1 MDCRLRYEITEN
13 PSWRSSASS
22 EMIKDV
28 VRLITDTNPTFQGD
42 FMDKLDD
49 YARQHAIQDQE
60 DLDRRCSKVAQ
71 TMKMLYDHRMELMKD
86 GSVLRYS
93 TVPLICEIH
102 RSLVDRPDAG
112 NFRVCE
118 AYTTR
123 PDNSRHDYPTVN
135 DIEHLL
141 YGVVD
146 VHNQHMEFYYKKM
159 NSETLED
166 KLTYI
171 IKCAAWFFCRVISVH
186 PFGDGNGRVCRLLA
200 NDVLM
205 ELTPFPV
212 QLYNVGNVTRNH
224 YFNAIVQSQD
234 DYYNPPCDLSAI
246 LVDGLWYGWKD
257 YIAT

>member
-1 MDCRLRYEITEN
+1 MDSRLHYKITEN

-28 VRLITDTNPTFQGD
+28 VRLMTDTNLTIQGD
-42 FMDKLDD
+42 FMDKLHV
-49 YARQHAIQDQE
+49 YARQHAIQEKRDV
-60 DLDRRCSKVAQ
+60 DRRCTKVAE
-71 TMKMLYDHRMELMKD
+71 TIKMLCDYRIELMEY

-93 TVPLICEIH
+93 TVPLICKIH

-118 AYTTR
+118 AYTDR
-123 PDNSRHDYPTVN
+123 PDNSRHYYPTVY
-135 DIEHLL
+135 DIEHSL

-146 VHNQHMEFYYKKM
+146 VHNQHMEFYYENMK
-159 NSETLED
+159 SETLEN

-212 QLYNVGNVTRNH
+212 LLYNVGNVTKDQ
-224 YFNAIVQSQD
+224 YFNAIIQSQD
-234 DYYNPPCDLSAI
+234 DYYSPPCDLSAI